1 MSLHIHSNETT
12 LLTNNYGMLY
22 WEVRIGMK
30 EIYILLQNNVKFIS
44 DVKIDKSRKRSTV
57 MLFRF

>member
-12 LLTNNYGMLY
+12 SLTNNYGMLY
-22 WEVRIGMK
+22 WEVRISMK
-30 EIYILLQNNVKFIS
+30 EIHILFQNNVKFIS

>member
-1 MSLHIHSNETT
+1 
-12 LLTNNYGMLY
+12 
-22 WEVRIGMK
+22 MK
-30 EIYILLQNNVKFIS
+30 EIYILFQNNVKFIS

>member
-12 LLTNNYGMLY
+12 SLTNNYGMLY
-22 WEVRIGMK
+22 WEVRISMK
-30 EIYILLQNNVKFIS
+30 EIYILFQNNVKFIS

>member
-12 LLTNNYGMLY
+12 LLTNNYDMLY
-22 WEVRIGMK
+22 WEERISMK
-30 EIYILLQNNVKFIS
+30 EIYILFQNNVKFIS